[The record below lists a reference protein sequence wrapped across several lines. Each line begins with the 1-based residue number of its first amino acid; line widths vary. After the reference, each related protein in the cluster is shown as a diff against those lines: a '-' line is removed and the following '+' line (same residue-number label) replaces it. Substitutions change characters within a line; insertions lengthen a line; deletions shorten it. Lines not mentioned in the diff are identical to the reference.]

1 MKKINIAIDGHSS
14 CGKST
19 LAKQLSKH
27 YAYIYV
33 DTGAMYRAVCLYAL
47 KNDIMKDGIIDEVA
61 LIDSLDNIN
70 VSFNYNDEGSIS
82 ETFLNGVNVENE
94 IRSLWISE
102 NVSKISKLKEVRQKM
117 VAIQQA
123 IGENKG
129 VVMDGR
135 DIGSVVFPNAEL
147 KLFITASVDERA
159 RRRSLELKDASLEDI
174 KKNLQSRDYDDSTRE
189 ENPLVIMDDAIQID
203 NTNLSIEEQ
212 LNLAL
217 SYCQKAMAD

>member
-47 KNDIMKDGIIDEVA
+47 KNNIMKDGIIDEAA

-70 VSFNYNDEGSIS
+70 VSFNYNDEKSIS

-117 VAIQQA
+117 VTIQQA

-135 DIGSVVFPNAEL
+135 DIGSVVFPKAEL

-159 RRRSLELKDASLEDI
+159 RRRSLELKDATIEDI

-212 LNLAL
+212 FNLAL
-217 SYCQKAMAD
+217 SYCQKAMTD

>member
-47 KNDIMKDGIIDEVA
+47 KNDIMKDGIIDEAA

-70 VSFNYNDEGSIS
+70 VSFNYNDERSIS
-82 ETFLNGVNVENE
+82 ETFLNDVNVENE

-212 LNLAL
+212 FNLAL

>member
-27 YAYIYV
+27 YVYTYI

-47 KNDIMKDGIIDEVA
+47 KNDIMKDGIINKPA
-61 LIDSLDNIN
+61 LIDSLENIS
-70 VSFNYNDEGSIS
+70 VSFNYNDESSIS
-82 ETFLNGVNVENE
+82 ETFLNGINVENE

-102 NVSKISKLKEVRQKM
+102 NVSKISKLKEVRLKM
-117 VAIQQA
+117 VAIQKE
-123 IGENKG
+123 IGKNKG

-135 DIGSVVFPNAEL
+135 DIGSAVFPNAEL
-147 KLFITASVDERA
+147 KLFITASIDERV
-159 RRRSLELKDASLEDI
+159 RRRSLELKDASIEDI
-174 KKNLQSRDYDDSTRE
+174 KNNLLSRDYDDSTRD
-189 ENPLVIMDDAIQID
+189 ENPLIIMDDAIKID

-212 LNLAL
+212 FNLAL
-217 SYCQKAMAD
+217 SYCEKAMAD

>member
-27 YAYIYV
+27 YAYTYI

-47 KNDIMKDGIIDEVA
+47 KNGIMKDGIINKLA

-70 VSFNYNDEGSIS
+70 VSFNYNDERSIS
-82 ETFLNGVNVENE
+82 ETFLNGINVENE

-102 NVSKISKLKEVRQKM
+102 NVSKISKLKEVRKKM

-123 IGENKG
+123 IGKKKG

-159 RRRSLELKDASLEDI
+159 RRRSLELKDATLEEI
-174 KKNLQSRDYDDSTRE
+174 KKNLLSRDYDDSTRE
-189 ENPLVIMDDAIQID
+189 ENPLVIMDDAIKID

-212 LNLAL
+212 FNLAL

>member
-27 YAYIYV
+27 YSYIYV

-47 KNDIMKDGIIDEVA
+47 KNDIMKDGIIDEES
-61 LIDSLDNIN
+61 LIDSLNFIN
-70 VSFNYNDEGSIS
+70 VSFNYNDERAIS
-82 ETFLNGVNVENE
+82 ETFLNGFNVENE
-94 IRSLWISE
+94 IRSLWVSE
-102 NVSKISKLKEVRQKM
+102 NVSKISKLKEVRKKM
-117 VAIQQA
+117 VVIQQA
-123 IGENKG
+123 IGEKKG

-159 RRRSLELKDASLEDI
+159 RRRSLELKDATLEDI
-174 KKNLQSRDYDDSTRE
+174 KKNLQSRDYDDSTRK

-212 LNLAL
+212 FNLAL
-217 SYCQKAMAD
+217 NYCQKAMVD

>member
-19 LAKQLSKH
+19 LAKQLSKY

-47 KNDIMKDGIIDEVA
+47 KNDIMKDGIIDEAA

-70 VSFNYNDEGSIS
+70 VSFNYNDEKSIS

-159 RRRSLELKDASLEDI
+159 RRRSLELKEATIEDI

-189 ENPLVIMDDAIQID
+189 ENPLVLMDDAIQID

-212 LNLAL
+212 FNLAL

>member
-27 YAYIYV
+27 YAYTYI
-33 DTGAMYRAVCLYAL
+33 DTGSMYREVCNYAL
-47 KNDIMKDGIIDEVA
+47 KNDIMKDGIINSTA

-70 VSFNYNDEGSIS
+70 VSFNYNDERSIS
-82 ETFLNGVNVENE
+82 ETFLNGINVENE

-102 NVSKISKLKEVRQKM
+102 NVSKISKLKEVRKKM

-123 IGENKG
+123 IGKKKG

-159 RRRSLELKDASLEDI
+159 RRRSLELKDATLEEI
-174 KKNLQSRDYDDSTRE
+174 KKNLLSRDYDDSTRE
-189 ENPLVIMDDAIQID
+189 ENPLVIMDDAIKID

-212 LNLAL
+212 FNLAL
-217 SYCQKAMAD
+217 SYCQKAMDD

>member
-27 YAYIYV
+27 FAYIYV

-47 KNDIMKDGIIDEVA
+47 KNDIMKDGIIDEAA

-70 VSFNYNDEGSIS
+70 VSFNYNDERSIS

-117 VAIQQA
+117 VSIQQA

-147 KLFITASVDERA
+147 KLFITASVEERA

-212 LNLAL
+212 FNLAL
-217 SYCQKAMAD
+217 NYCQKAMAD

>member
-47 KNDIMKDGIIDEVA
+47 KNDIMKDGIIDETA

-70 VSFNYNDEGSIS
+70 VSFNYNDERSIS

-159 RRRSLELKDASLEDI
+159 RRRSLELKDATLEDI

-212 LNLAL
+212 FNLAL
-217 SYCQKAMAD
+217 SYCQKAMTD

>member
-47 KNDIMKDGIIDEVA
+47 KNDIMKDGIIDEAA

-70 VSFNYNDEGSIS
+70 VSFNYNDERSIS

-117 VAIQQA
+117 VSIQQA

-212 LNLAL
+212 FNLAL
-217 SYCQKAMAD
+217 NYCQKAMAD

>member
-47 KNDIMKDGIIDEVA
+47 KNDIMKDGIIDVAA

-70 VSFNYNDEGSIS
+70 VSFNYNDERSIS

-212 LNLAL
+212 FNLAL

>member
-47 KNDIMKDGIIDEVA
+47 KNDIMKDGIIDEAA

-70 VSFNYNDEGSIS
+70 VSFNYNDERSIS

-212 LNLAL
+212 FNLAL

>member
-47 KNDIMKDGIIDEVA
+47 KNDIMKDGIIDEAA

-70 VSFNYNDEGSIS
+70 VSFNYNDERSIS

-117 VAIQQA
+117 VSIQQA

-147 KLFITASVDERA
+147 KLFITASVEERA

-212 LNLAL
+212 FNLAL